1 MELSR
6 RDFLKAGGAGLGGIV
21 IWQAL
26 GSKGSSAST
35 KAFTLTK
42 KIGETPTICPF
53 DGSGCGF
60 IVASEEVHDKLK
72 VVNIEG
78 DPEHPINNGAGC
90 AKGATLR
97 QLSADNPLRL
107 NKVKYRAP
115 GATDWIEKDWEWAIE
130 QIAQRIKTT
139 RDKSFVSEWT
149 DEKDGKKYVVNR
161 TEAIS
166 CLGGAALDNE
176 ECYLLSKMTRALG
189 LVYIEHQARI

>member
-26 GSKGSSAST
+26 GSKGGSASSRG
-35 KAFTLTK
+35 FTLDK
-42 KIGETPTICPF
+42 KIGEKTTICPF

-60 IVASEEVHDKLK
+60 IVAAENGK

-78 DPEHPINNGAGC
+78 DPEHPINHGAGC
-90 AKGATLR
+90 AKGAAIR
-97 QLSADNPLRL
+97 QLAADNPRRL
-107 NKVKYRAP
+107 SKVLYRRP
-115 GATDWIEKDWEWAIE
+115 GGTDWEEKEWDWAITQIAQKIKATRDANWIEKDEGYTA
-130 QIAQRIKTT
+130 
-139 RDKSFVSEWT
+139 
-149 DEKDGKKYVVNR
+149 NR
-161 TEAIS
+161 TEAIA

-176 ECYLLSKMTRALG
+176 ECYLLVKMARALG

>member
-6 RDFLKAGGAGLGGIV
+6 RDFLKASGAGVGGIV

-26 GSKGSSAST
+26 GSKDGKAASSR
-35 KAFTLTK
+35 AFSLTK
-42 KIGETPTICPF
+42 QIGEKTTICPY

-60 IVASEEVHDKLK
+60 IVAAENGR

-90 AKGATLR
+90 AKGASLR
-97 QLSADNPLRL
+97 QLSADNPRRL
-107 NKVKYRAP
+107 GKVLYRRP
-115 GATDWIEKDWEWAIE
+115 GGTDWEEKDWDWAIT
-130 QIAQRIKTT
+130 QIAQKIKAT
-139 RDKSFVSEWT
+139 RDANWIATEKVNDT
-149 DEKDGKKYVVNR
+149 DYTVNR
-161 TEAIS
+161 TEAIA

-176 ECYLLSKMTRALG
+176 ECYLLAKMARALG

>member
-26 GSKGSSAST
+26 GTGKGSASS

-42 KIGETPTICPF
+42 KIGEKTTICPF

-60 IVASEEVHDKLK
+60 IVASEEQGGKLK

-90 AKGATLR
+90 AKGAALR
-97 QLSADNPLRL
+97 QMSADNPRRL
-107 NKVKYRAP
+107 TKPLYRRA
-115 GATDWIEKDWEWAIE
+115 GGTEWESVEWDWAIE
-130 QIAQRIKTT
+130 KIAEKIKAT
-139 RDKSFVSEWT
+139 RDANWIVT
-149 DEKDGKKYVVNR
+149 DGDNPVNR
-161 TEAIS
+161 NEVIA

-176 ECYLLSKMTRALG
+176 ECYLLSKMARSLG
-189 LVYIEHQARI
+189 IVYLEHQARI

>member
-6 RDFLKAGGAGLGGIV
+6 RDFLKAGGAGIGGIV

-26 GSKGSSAST
+26 GTGKGSASS

-42 KIGETPTICPF
+42 KIGEKTTICPF

-60 IVASEEVHDKLK
+60 IVASEEQGGKLK

-90 AKGATLR
+90 AKGAALR
-97 QLSADNPLRL
+97 QMSAANPRRL
-107 NKVKYRAP
+107 TKPLYRRAGGTEWESVKLDWAIQKIAEKIKATRDANWI
-115 GATDWIEKDWEWAIE
+115 ATDE
-130 QIAQRIKTT
+130 
-139 RDKSFVSEWT
+139 DKLA
-149 DEKDGKKYVVNR
+149 NR
-161 TEAIS
+161 TEAIA

-176 ECYLLSKMTRALG
+176 ECYLLSKMARSLG
-189 LVYIEHQARI
+189 IAYLEHQARI

>member
-6 RDFLKAGGAGLGGIV
+6 RDFLKASGAGLGGIV

-26 GSKGSSAST
+26 GSKKGPASP

-42 KIGETPTICPF
+42 QIGEKTTICPF

-60 IVASEEVHDKLK
+60 IVAAENGK

-90 AKGATLR
+90 AKGASLR
-97 QLSADNPLRL
+97 QLSADNPRRL
-107 NKVKYRAP
+107 SKVLYRRP
-115 GATDWIEKDWEWAIE
+115 GGTDWEEKSWDWAIE
-130 QIAQRIKTT
+130 QIAQKVKAT
-139 RDKSFVSEWT
+139 RDANWIAT
-149 DEKDGKKYVVNR
+149 DEDKPANR
-161 TEAIS
+161 TEAIA

-176 ECYLLSKMTRALG
+176 ECYLLVKMARALG
-189 LVYIEHQARI
+189 LVDIEHQARI

>member
-26 GSKGSSAST
+26 GSKSGSAAL
-35 KAFTLTK
+35 KAFTLNK
-42 KIGETPTICPF
+42 KIGEKTTICPF

-60 IVASEEVHDKLK
+60 IVASEEVNGKLK

-90 AKGATLR
+90 AKGAAIR
-97 QLSADNPLRL
+97 QLAADNPRRL
-107 NKVKYRAP
+107 SKVLYRRP
-115 GATDWIEKDWEWAIE
+115 GGTDWEVKDWDWAIA
-130 QIAQRIKTT
+130 QIAQKIKAT
-139 RDKSFVSEWT
+139 RDANWVATEGDNK
-149 DEKDGKKYVVNR
+149 VNR
-161 TEAIS
+161 TEAIG

-176 ECYLLSKMTRALG
+176 ECYHLSKMARALG
-189 LVYIEHQARI
+189 IVYLEHQARI